1 MSLFRRFSNKLFLHM
16 HILEEKKI
24 YQDSERY
31 VDIQQHLREGMQFS
45 LVVEFQSEKF
55 IEYQK
60 DLLQEF
66 VADFVDGMQNAEDI
80 HDNDEIRTKC
90 ETALQELNTKLKAFA
105 DKVRDSEYFPIKG
118 YMQIILG
125 TTLISSMIG
134 NTTIMILRDRKI
146 YYTLTNST
154 KVKWKIDLFS
164 EFIEWDLESWDE
176 LIYIGTK
183 ITDVLDSYDVKD
195 IEQILQSEEWS
206 VVGFMDEVLSS
217 RIESDQLGFLMWYT
231 IQGMTK
237 KSKLWTN
244 NKISMLTSKF
254 WFIQEWKEK
263 FFKNK
268 YQVTVGVLSL
278 FIAFMLYSLVNQLLQ
293 KPEGEVYINPQW
305 VTVDLTIDDI
315 KKDIVLFKSM
325 DPTGDEK
332 AMKYQEIVNKITI
345 LEKRGRWVEDLQQL
359 QKILKAD
366 YYKWFNIISVNN
378 LAQFD
383 DPVLWRKSSLITF
396 NTSEKSSLWELKT
409 IEYARD
415 ILVAWSKSALL
426 WVVSENSRGSL
437 IWYNIDD
444 TIEKCS
450 LNLLKNGFYC
460 YTTNGK
466 IYVIAKTGIDSVTT
480 ADPDGFPLSIWGI
493 GTYGKSNMY
502 VFAKNVTN
510 LADST
515 LVVRYRNTLWS
526 QSIYQQGQK
535 YMMTPDVA
543 TWLNFGS
550 GFSTFT
556 IDVNFLGWSQG
567 KLYQFRRNPAASF
580 NLAYREVKL
589 LWGDTKTMQF
599 SDDIKIVTPSNSRY
613 VYLFDRANQTFM
625 VYESRPLKTNDQYA
639 TSYNLYYLFSFAFDL
654 GNNKV
659 VDVTIPDELGNR
671 PELYVL
677 TQAGINK
684 IQLHEFIDSIKN
696 NNVLKQVN

>member
-1 MSLFRRFSNKLFLHM
+1 M
-16 HILEEKKI
+16 HVLEEKKI
-24 YQDSERY
+24 YQDTERY
-31 VDIQQHLREGMQFS
+31 IDTQQHLRDGIQFS

-55 IEYQK
+55 VEYQK

-66 VADFVDGMQNAEDI
+66 VADFVDGITDTEE
-80 HDNDEIRTKC
+80 HDNDAVRAKC

-105 DKVRDSEYFPIKG
+105 DKVRDIEYFPIKG

-134 NTTIMILRDRKI
+134 NATVMILRDRKI

-154 KVKWKIDLFS
+154 KVKGKIDLFS
-164 EFIEWDLESWDE
+164 EFIEGDLESGDE
-176 LIYIGTK
+176 VIYIGTR
-183 ITDVLDSYDVKD
+183 ITDVLDAYDVKD
-195 IEQILQSEEWS
+195 IEQILQSEEGS
-206 VVGFMDEVLSS
+206 IIGFMDEVLTS
-217 RIESDQLGFLMWYT
+217 RIEKENLGFLMGYT
-231 IQGMTK
+231 IQGMTR
-237 KSKLWTN
+237 KSHMSK
-244 NKISMLTSKF
+244 KISLDNLTSKF
-254 WFIQEWKEK
+254 GFIQEWKEK

-268 YQVTVGVLSL
+268 YQVTVGILSL
-278 FIAFMLYSLVNQLLQ
+278 FIAFMLYSLVTQLLK
-293 KPEGEVYINPQW
+293 KPQGEIYINPQG

-345 LEKRGRWVEDLQQL
+345 LEKRGRWIEDLQQL

-366 YYKWFNIISVNN
+366 YYKGFNIITVNN
-378 LAQFD
+378 LSQFD
-383 DPVLWRKSSLITF
+383 DPVLGRKTTLMSF
-396 NTSEKSSLWELKT
+396 NTSEKSTLGELSK
-409 IEYARD
+409 IEYAKD
-415 ILVAWSKSALL
+415 ILIAGSKAALL
-426 WVVSENSRGSL
+426 GVVNENSRGSL
-437 IWYNIDD
+437 VSYNIDD
-444 TIEKCS
+444 TIENCS
-450 LNLLKNGFYC
+450 LNLLRNGFYC

-466 IYVIAKTGIDSVTT
+466 IYVIARSGIESVTT
-480 ADPDGFPLSIWGI
+480 ADPDGFPMSIGGI

-515 LVVRYRNTLWS
+515 LVVRYRNTLGS

-543 TWLNFGS
+543 TGLNFGS

-567 KLYQFRRNPAASF
+567 KLYQFRRNPATSF
-580 NLAYREVKL
+580 NLAYREIKL
-589 LWGDTKTMQF
+589 LGGDTKTMKL
-599 SDDIKIVTPSNSRY
+599 SDDVKIVTPSNSRY
-613 VYLFDRANQTFM
+613 VYLFDRVNQTFM

-684 IQLHEFIDSIKN
+684 IQLHEFVDSIKN

>member
-1 MSLFRRFSNKLFLHM
+1 M
-16 HILEEKKI
+16 HVLEEKKI
-24 YQDSERY
+24 YQDTERY
-31 VDIQQHLREGMQFS
+31 IDTQQHLSDGIQFS

-66 VADFVDGMQNAEDI
+66 VADFVDGIQNVED
-80 HDNDEIRTKC
+80 HDNDAIRAKC

-105 DKVRDSEYFPIKG
+105 DKVRDIEYFPIKW

-134 NTTIMILRDRKI
+134 NATVMILRDRKI

-154 KVKWKIDLFS
+154 KVKGKIDLFS
-164 EFIEWDLESWDE
+164 EFIEWDLESGDE
-176 LIYIGTK
+176 IVYVGTK
-183 ITDVLDSYDVKD
+183 IADVLDAYDVKD
-195 IEQILQSEEWS
+195 IEQILQSEDGS
-206 VVGFMDEVLSS
+206 VIWFMDEVLSS
-217 RIESDQLGFLMWYT
+217 RIEQENLWFLIGYT
-231 IQGMTK
+231 IQGMIK
-237 KSKLWTN
+237 KSK
-244 NKISMLTSKF
+244 STSKMSLESLTGKL
-254 WFIQEWKEK
+254 WFVQEWKEK

-268 YQVTVGVLSL
+268 YQVTVWVLSL
-278 FIAFMLYSLVNQLLQ
+278 FIAFMLYSLISQLVK
-293 KPEGEVYINPQW
+293 KPSWEVYVNPQW

-325 DPTGDEK
+325 DPTWDEK
-332 AMKYQEIVNKITI
+332 AIKYQEIVNKISI
-345 LEKRGRWVEDLQQL
+345 LEKRWRWVEDLQQL

-366 YYKWFNIISVNN
+366 YYKGFNIITVNN
-378 LAQFD
+378 LSQFD
-383 DPVLWRKSSLITF
+383 DPVLGRKTTLLTF
-396 NTSEKSSLWELKT
+396 NTSEKSSLGELSK
-409 IEYARD
+409 IEYSKD
-415 ILVAWSKSALL
+415 ILIAGSKAALL
-426 WVVSENSRGSL
+426 WTVNENSRGSL
-437 IWYNIDD
+437 VGYNIDD
-444 TIEKCS
+444 TIENCG
-450 LNLLKNGFYC
+450 LNLLRNGFYC
-460 YTTNGK
+460 YTSNGK
-466 IYVIAKTGIDSVTT
+466 IYVITRTGIESVTT
-480 ADPDGFPLSIWGI
+480 ADPDWFPMSIGWI

-535 YMMTPDVA
+535 YMMATEVA
-543 TWLNFGS
+543 TGLNFGS

-567 KLYQFRRNPAASF
+567 KLYQFRRNPASSF

-589 LWGDTKTMQF
+589 LGGDTKTMKL
-599 SDDIKIVTPSNSRY
+599 SDNIKIITPSNSKY
-613 VYLFDRANQTFM
+613 VYLFDKTNQTFM

-639 TSYNLYYLFSFAFDL
+639 TNYNLYYLFSFAFDL
-654 GNNKV
+654 GTNKV

-677 TQAGINK
+677 TEQGINK
-684 IQLHEFIDSIKN
+684 IQLHEFVDSIKN